1 MLASLACV
9 CRRLACRYWVGRVA
23 LRETARVNIVS
34 RVRDEVRRALRCARR
49 ALRPRRMPRD
59 STLVAWYRSLYAPRT
74 GGAYDGHHRTA
85 EIAGRA
91 RRRDGGVA
99 ARGGRA
105 ATQVA
110 DRRFCQRP
118 VAQRSARHVAAFRKG
133 LNETG
138 CVE

>member
-9 CRRLACRYWVGRVA
+9 CRRLACRYWAGRVA

-34 RVRDEVRRALRCARR
+34 RVRDEVKRALRCARR

-85 EIAGRA
+85 EIADRT
-91 RRRDGGVA
+91 RQRGGYVA
-99 ARGGRA
+99 AGGARA
-105 ATQVA
+105 AVGDA
-110 DRRFCQRP
+110 GDRGSR
-118 VAQRSARHVAAFRKG
+118 
-133 LNETG
+133 
-138 CVE
+138 